1 MKRLHPWV
9 SCDGWAAYLP
19 SVQLRTGWCA
29 TVVSEGVHKGT
40 WRGTGPSVQN
50 LPRDTTDSVSTE
62 EQETK

>member
-1 MKRLHPWV
+1 MPPGETDIITHLEKHLEEKI
-9 SCDGWAAYLP
+9 GW
-19 SVQLRTGWCA
+19 SA

-62 EQETK
+62 EPETK